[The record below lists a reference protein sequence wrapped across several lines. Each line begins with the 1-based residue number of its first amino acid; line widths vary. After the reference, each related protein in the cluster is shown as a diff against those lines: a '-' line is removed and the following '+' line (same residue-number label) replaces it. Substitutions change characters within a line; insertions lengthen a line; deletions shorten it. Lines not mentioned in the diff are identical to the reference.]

1 MLIGQAWVMC
11 PLLESG
17 SRGQLSQNHK
27 DLNEEEWYQN
37 ENQGAGSEGGID
49 AGPTQ

>member
-17 SRGQLSQNHK
+17 SRGQLNQNHK
-27 DLNEEEWYQN
+27 DLNEEWYQN
-37 ENQGAGSEGGID
+37 ENQGASSEGGID
-49 AGPTQ
+49 AGQTQ